1 MNRTETMNLIL
12 KSEIVRDELRKFPDD
27 VDAVV
32 AANVLTF
39 YRRTALETGTV
50 EFSLLAGA
58 VHTGETVLRKLLGN

>member
-1 MNRTETMNLIL
+1 MNNDVIELVL
-12 KSEIVRDELRKFPDD
+12 KSEIVRDELRKFPADT
-27 VDAVV
+27 DAVL

-39 YRRTALETGTV
+39 YRRSALETGTI

>member
-1 MNRTETMNLIL
+1 MNDDVIELVL

-58 VHTGETVLRKLLGN
+58 VHTGEIVLRKLLRN